1 MIEDD
6 FEWDDA
12 KAAANLVAH
21 GVSFEQAVGAFLDPF
36 GLEFQDDRAIYDED
50 RFVLVAMTEGRVLT
64 VAYTIRDDTIRIIS
78 ARQAEPHE
86 RRRYHETEE

>member
-1 MIEDD
+1 MTDD
-6 FEWDDA
+6 HFEWDEA
-12 KAAANLVAH
+12 KAAANLATH
-21 GVSFEQAVGAFLDPF
+21 GVSFEQAAGAFRDPF

-64 VAYTIRDDTIRIIS
+64 VAYTIRIIF